1 MADYDLQYQDN
12 YIDVLLATANEL
24 KTAGYIY
31 KGVATPSTN
40 PGTPTERV
48 AYLASEPGT
57 YTNFGGIVIASGLYS
72 LTYASGT
79 WTGTQMSAGSDIEV
93 VQATGQSTSD
103 VMSQKAV
110 TDKLNNINILADYVG
125 GVVGGTL
132 SMRNALSFARGV
144 INTNN
149 GEIVASTT
157 RCYNKIPIEGGFR
170 RIDIE
175 CKAGYYINS
184 VCEYKSA
191 TIGSSSFVKADLTN
205 DGTKPSTFS
214 LVTNNYVVICV
225 AKTANTAITFSEAW
239 NNTFVRQATNDLDC
253 KGLNDIQGAGKITD
267 LSVLTWSLGRLNEN
281 GENDASNYHL
291 RSYYIYENGII
302 ELYAGE
308 ELYIESVFIYDANN
322 VKVATI
328 AYNQSL
334 ERCRYNVES
343 GYISRAVIKRKDGAA
358 MDTYMGDLMVC
369 SHVQSK
375 SRIFNVEEKADDVDV
390 RLTDVE
396 DKLVGGEEV
405 AITLHKNGY
414 WRINGWE
421 LYTGDGST
429 GYSYSDPIPVSAGQR
444 IKVTLSVGG
453 GCYGVYGS
461 ATSVFARGGQILVGN
476 STEVSDEIIT
486 IPQGVNYI
494 FISSRNEDFSTPFT
508 PSAYYY
514 TNLWIDEKIEQGIEK
529 SAFAN
534 PFYGLKLVTLGD
546 SITHGQVID
555 GTPPSKPFP
564 VLVAEE
570 LGMTLVNYGIGGSTI
585 GTCANYG
592 GTFASLADFNA
603 ATKDTSKYYVVMTG
617 RQTYTDYRY
626 NGSSWVTTT
635 IAMRTPLV
643 DRYDFMDADADIILV
658 AGGTN
663 DFQYNWADIGE
674 ITDTSKA
681 TFKGALNNLCS
692 GLITKYPQKCIIFM
706 TPIKRCQTQQAAAA
720 NSDTTAH
727 RGGAYGTIDSQ
738 NDFGKTLKDY
748 GDIIKEMC
756 ARYSIPVIDM
766 YAECLLNPQLSA
778 QSFLFDSYKTHPY
791 QAGHDMM
798 ARLIVGKLKS
808 IFGAVI

>member
-1 MADYDLQYQDN
+1 MSQIVDDLRQVAIEIKTETQVGGN
-12 YIDVLLATANEL
+12 TA
-24 KTAGYIY
+24 ARVG
-31 KGVATPSTN
+31 GAF
-40 PGTPTERV
+40 ERV
-48 AYLASEPGT
+48 ADALE
-57 YTNFGGIVIASGLYS
+57 
-72 LTYASGT
+72 
-79 WTGTQMSAGSDIEV
+79 GTQQIEDMDAAVAAVQQAAAENEQTIQDIVNSLAV
-93 VQATGQSTSD
+93 VQTTGQSASD

-144 INTNN
+144 ININN

-157 RCYNKIPIEGGFR
+157 RCYNTIPIEGGFR

-175 CKAGYYINS
+175 CKTGYYINS
-184 VCEYKSA
+184 VCEYNSA
-191 TIGSSSFVKADLTN
+191 TIGSSSFVKADLIN

-253 KGLNDIQGAGKITD
+253 KGLNDIQGAGVITD
-267 LSVLTWSLGRLNEN
+267 LSVLTWSSGRLNEN
-281 GENDASNYHL
+281 GVNDASSYHL

-369 SHVQSK
+369 SHVQSN
-375 SRIFNVEEKADDVDV
+375 SRIFNVEEKADKVDTIEEM
-390 RLTDVE
+390 LI
-396 DKLVGGEEV
+396 GGGDEV
-405 AITLHKNGY
+405 AITLHKGGFWNNSL
-414 WRINGWE
+414 WA
-421 LYTGDGST
+421 LSSVD
-429 GYSYSDPIPVSAGQR
+429 GYSYSDAFQVQEGQK
-444 IKVTLSVGG
+444 IKVTLNVGVG
-453 GCYGVYGS
+453 AYGVWGC
-461 ATSVFARGGQILVGN
+461 ATNVFSSSGVSIVGI
-476 STEVSDEIIT
+476 STEVHDLVVT

-514 TNLWIDEKIEQGIEK
+514 TNSWIDKKIEQGIEK

-727 RGGAYGTIDSQ
+727 RGGSYGTIDSQ